1 MGSVPEALAR
11 IEAMLTAPSAPF
23 ELEEV
28 EYLGER
34 IRAFKNRAP
43 HLRAVLER
51 AAAFGPADYAIFA
64 SKDGERRLRY
74 DELAGL
80 VGSVAE
86 ELRTRYGVEHG
97 DRVAILAENRPEWL
111 LAFWATI
118 SLGAVAVGLNG
129 WWTGDE
135 ILYAL
140 SDCEP
145 KVLIADLKRLARVA
159 DTKLPV
165 PVIVI
170 ETEFARLER
179 AHPDAGLPKTPIAP
193 EDAAIILYTSG
204 TTGRPKGAV
213 QTHFNLT
220 SMVMTS
226 FFHGARTNASLGAA
240 PSGQSVALVT
250 SPLFH
255 VSGLHAAAIASLAG
269 GAKTVWPMGRFDPEL
284 VLSLIEREKV
294 TGWGYTATTLHRLLS
309 HPRLGEFDTSSLR
322 LVGGGG
328 SPIPPMLQRRARSLL
343 PSITGSLGVGY
354 GLTEASAFT
363 TIHAGEELRDHPES
377 SGRPL
382 PGVEIEIRD
391 AAGKPVPDGVDG
403 EIHVRGPM
411 VMKEYFRNPAATAE
425 SILPGRWLRTGD
437 VGCMRDGRIYLAS
450 RKRDLI
456 LRGGENVYPAEIEHR
471 LEEHPS
477 VAEAAVVGVEHEE
490 LGQEVKAIVVP
501 EPGATIDVDELTRF
515 CAEKLAYFKV
525 PAHWEIRT
533 LPLPRN
539 ATGKVLKHS
548 LSADSPAQFIEE

>member
-1 MGSVPEALAR
+1 MSSVPEALAR
-11 IEAMLTAPSAPF
+11 IEAMLTAPTAPF

-43 HLRAVLER
+43 HLRAILER
-51 AAAFGPADYAIFA
+51 AAGFGPLEYAIFA
-64 SKDGERRLRY
+64 SSDGERRIRY
-74 DELAGL
+74 EELPAL
-80 VGSVAE
+80 VGSLAHVLHTE
-86 ELRTRYGVEHG
+86 YGVGHG

-111 LAFWATI
+111 LSFFAAV
-118 SLGAVAVGLNG
+118 SLGAIAVGMNG

-140 SDCEP
+140 GDCEP
-145 KVLIADLKRLARVA
+145 KVLIADRKRLARVA
-159 DTKLPV
+159 DAKLPV
-165 PVIVI
+165 PVIVM
-170 ETEFARLER
+170 ETEIGQLER
-179 AHPDAGLPKTPIAP
+179 AQKGAGLPAVPIAP

-226 FFHGARTNASLGAA
+226 FFHGARTNAALGVA
-240 PSGQSVALVT
+240 PGGQSVALVT

-284 VLSLIEREKV
+284 VLTLIEREKV

-309 HPRLGEFDTSSLR
+309 HPRLAEFDTSSLR

-328 SPIPPMLQRRARSLL
+328 SPIPSTLQRRARSLL

-363 TIHAGEELRDHPES
+363 CIHAGEELRDHPES

-382 PGVEIEIRD
+382 PGVEVQIRD
-391 AAGKPVPDGVDG
+391 ADGRPVPDGVDG
-403 EIHVRGPM
+403 EIYVRGPM
-411 VMKEYFRNPAATAE
+411 VMKEYFRNPEATAE
-425 SILPGRWLRTGD
+425 SIGPGRWLRTGD

-456 LRGGENVYPAEIEHR
+456 LRGGENVYPAEIEQR
-471 LEEHPS
+471 LEENPS

-501 EPGATIDVDELTRF
+501 EPGATIDTEELARF

-533 LPLPRN
+533 EPLPRN

-548 LSADSPAQFIEE
+548 LSAGTAAQFIEE